1 MHNPQVT
8 INKWRNINKLNLKVT
23 MPEPLIKHKIAIVQK
38 ASMPKISNE
47 KCDCAVISPRY
58 GNTTSLFNVKE
69 IYHLKFQRVII
80 PEKKTLASDFTAT
93 IGNVKREL

>member
-8 INKWRNINKLNLKVT
+8 INKWRNINKLKIKVT
-23 MPEPLIKHKIAIVQK
+23 IQEPLIKHKIAIVQK

-47 KCDCAVISPRY
+47 KCDCAVTSPRY

-69 IYHLKFQRVII
+69 MYRLKCQRVII
-80 PEKKTLASDFTAT
+80 PENDTGK
-93 IGNVKREL
+93 